1 MSDSIFN
8 TIVTGVSVF
17 VLGQVTVK
25 AFLEPYLSFKEQI
38 GKVSALLLREQ
49 RKIMGINTSNNKELH
64 SEIFELAAILVA
76 KSNAFL
82 GYRIFSFLL
91 LLPPRRKVIE
101 ASKNLNLIASILEQ
115 HGNAGSKTAQTND
128 YNTVTTALN
137 EVGYN
142 LNAVVKYYKHE

>member
-1 MSDSIFN
+1 
-8 TIVTGVSVF
+8 
-17 VLGQVTVK
+17 
-25 AFLEPYLSFKEQI
+25 
-38 GKVSALLLREQ
+38 
-49 RKIMGINTSNNKELH
+49 MGINTSNNKELH